1 VLDESDLRVELRVL
15 GDDDEVVY
23 GVEAEA
29 DGVEL
34 SGGRGLEGES
44 QACSSDSDYK
54 HKAGGGLNAP
64 NRHGRRACKG
74 LRRGGALG

>member
-1 VLDESDLRVELRVL
+1 VLDEPDLSVELRVV
-15 GDDDEVVY
+15 GHDDEVVY

-44 QACSSDSDYK
+44 QRCLLG
-54 HKAGGGLNAP
+54 AGL
-64 NRHGRRACKG
+64 
-74 LRRGGALG
+74 

>member
-1 VLDESDLRVELRVL
+1 VLDQTDFRIVGGIMR
-15 GDDDEVVY
+15 DDDEIVY

-44 QACSSDSDYK
+44 
-54 HKAGGGLNAP
+54 
-64 NRHGRRACKG
+64 HGA
-74 LRRGGALG
+74 

>member
-1 VLDESDLRVELRVL
+1 VLDESNLCVVFRVVW
-15 GDDDEVVY
+15 DDDEVVY

-44 QACSSDSDYK
+44 HACSSD
-54 HKAGGGLNAP
+54 
-64 NRHGRRACKG
+64 
-74 LRRGGALG
+74 